1 MKSRIEK
8 QTVISLPPDFCHLHM
23 DLLRRHMKHDS
34 TRILIDASELASI
47 DSEKLGL
54 LVITFP
60 PSSDEL
66 PISIVNSRREIKGIL
81 RAAMMDGYFIVE

>member
-1 MKSRIEK
+1 MNSRIEK
-8 QTVISLPPDFCHLHM
+8 LTVIPLPPDFCHVHM
-23 DLLRRHMKHDS
+23 DHLRHHLKEDS

-54 LVITFP
+54 LVMTFP

-66 PISIVNSRREIKGIL
+66 PISIINSRCQIKGIL